1 MVDGEDAVSV
11 DLSLPNFF
19 VAVVVV
25 LLCFVC
31 FFFHECKDFEGLN
44 SISPRFHVVNQ

>member
-11 DLSLPNFF
+11 DLSLTNF
-19 VAVVVV
+19 VVVVVAV

-44 SISPRFHVVNQ
+44 GLSP

>member
-11 DLSLPNFF
+11 DLSLTNF
-19 VAVVVV
+19 VVVVVAV

-31 FFFHECKDFEGLN
+31 FFFHE
-44 SISPRFHVVNQ
+44 

>member
-11 DLSLPNFF
+11 DLSLTNF
-19 VAVVVV
+19 VVVVV

-44 SISPRFHVVNQ
+44 SISPRFHVVN

>member
-19 VAVVVV
+19 VAVVV

-31 FFFHECKDFEGLN
+31 FFFFTSVKISKD
-44 SISPRFHVVNQ
+44 

>member
-11 DLSLPNFF
+11 DLSLTIFF
-19 VAVVVV
+19 VFVVVV
-25 LLCFVC
+25 LLCFV
-31 FFFHECKDFEGLN
+31 FFFHERKDVEGLN

>member
-1 MVDGEDAVSV
+1 MVDGEDAVGV
-11 DLSLPNFF
+11 DLSLTNF
-19 VAVVVV
+19 VVVVAV

-44 SISPRFHVVNQ
+44 GLSPRFHVVN

>member
-11 DLSLPNFF
+11 DLSLTNF
-19 VAVVVV
+19 VVVAAAV

-31 FFFHECKDFEGLN
+31 FFFFT
-44 SISPRFHVVNQ
+44 SVRISKA